1 METELKLLIESSDAE
16 ALRQHPLLKK
26 YASAPPHE
34 QALSGIYFDTPNYD
48 LKRADAGLRV
58 RPEEKN
64 WVQTLKV
71 DRSTVGGLHRH
82 QEWESRVDGPAPNL
96 AALRERIDPKSS
108 YAKLLK
114 KLNKLGA
121 LKPTFT
127 TQVTRTIWELQLP
140 EGDEIECVIDQ
151 GSFEYGASKA
161 PISEV
166 ELELKSGKLNRLFDL
181 ALQLQRDVPM
191 HMDSLS
197 QADRGY
203 DLVLTG
209 EIAAVKAAPIR
220 LNREMTVEAAFQ
232 AIVENCLSHVQANEP
247 GVTKAHDI
255 ESVHQMRVGLRRLR
269 SALGMFE
276 TVIPCPDEIQAELR
290 WLGTELGAARD
301 WDVLAGPTLAKVEKE
316 LADKTMLD
324 PVRKMA
330 QERAAANHERAAE
343 AVLSPRYTKL
353 MLVCCSWV
361 EGAGWRRALTEAQ
374 RGPLDSPIRRFA
386 DKTLVRDQER
396 LLKRGNRLRGADPA
410 TRHRVRI
417 AAKKTRYATE
427 FFQTLYPARRVGP
440 YVKALSQLQDELG
453 SLNDA
458 AVATTLLQGLET
470 ARPDI
475 ASNASFV
482 RGYLT
487 GRTNSDDIAL
497 ESLWK
502 KFRPLAL
509 PCQRRLR

>member
-1 METELKLLIESSDAE
+1 
-16 ALRQHPLLKK
+16 
-26 YASAPPHE
+26 
-34 QALSGIYFDTPNYD
+34 
-48 LKRADAGLRV
+48 
-58 RPEEKN
+58 
-64 WVQTLKV
+64 
-71 DRSTVGGLHRH
+71 
-82 QEWESRVDGPAPNL
+82 
-96 AALRERIDPKSS
+96 
-108 YAKLLK
+108 
-114 KLNKLGA
+114 
-121 LKPTFT
+121 
-127 TQVTRTIWELQLP
+127 
-140 EGDEIECVIDQ
+140 
-151 GSFEYGASKA
+151 
-161 PISEV
+161 
-166 ELELKSGKLNRLFDL
+166 
-181 ALQLQRDVPM
+181 
-191 HMDSLS
+191 
-197 QADRGY
+197 
-203 DLVLTG
+203 
-209 EIAAVKAAPIR
+209 
-220 LNREMTVEAAFQ
+220 
-232 AIVENCLSHVQANEP
+232 
-247 GVTKAHDI
+247 
-255 ESVHQMRVGLRRLR
+255 
-269 SALGMFE
+269 
-276 TVIPCPDEIQAELR
+276 
-290 WLGTELGAARD
+290 
-301 WDVLAGPTLAKVEKE
+301 
-316 LADKTMLD
+316 
-324 PVRKMA
+324 
-330 QERAAANHERAAE
+330 
-343 AVLSPRYTKL
+343 

-487 GRTNSDDIAL
+487 RRTNSDDIAL